1 MFISVHIVL
10 INHFRFCLKG
20 LQFVYILFIV
30 KIQLNA
36 ICVKNILLITT
47 D

>member
-1 MFISVHIVL
+1 MIISVHNVL

-20 LQFVYILFIV
+20 LQFVYIFLIV
-30 KIQLNA
+30 KTQLNA

>member
-1 MFISVHIVL
+1 MIISVHNVF
-10 INHFRFCLKG
+10 INHYRFCLKG
-20 LQFVYILFIV
+20 LQFVYIFFIV
-30 KIQLNA
+30 KLNA